1 MSKTTLSSIVFLVFI
16 FVTGLWLMGNYNSLV
31 GSKTQVEKSWALVET
46 QYQRRLDLID
56 NLVESVKGSQ
66 KQEIAVFGEIAKA
79 RSAYNS
85 ASNQNDK
92 AVAASQIETNIA
104 LIPRLQEAYPELKSN
119 ENIKTLM
126 NDLRGTED
134 GIAKARDSF
143 NVTASNYN
151 GNIQKFPKNIFAG
164 IFGFTKVTLFKSET
178 GAEKGSKV
186 KF

>member
-66 KQEIAVFGEIAKA
+66 KQEITVFGDIAKA

-92 AVAASQIETNIA
+92 AAAASQIETNIA

-134 GIAKARDSF
+134 GIAKARDTF
-143 NVTASNYN
+143 NTTASNYN
-151 GNIQKFPKNIFAG
+151 GNVQKFPKNIFAKM
-164 IFGFTKVTLFKSET
+164 FGFNKVTLFKAET
-178 GAEKGSKV
+178 GAEKGAKV